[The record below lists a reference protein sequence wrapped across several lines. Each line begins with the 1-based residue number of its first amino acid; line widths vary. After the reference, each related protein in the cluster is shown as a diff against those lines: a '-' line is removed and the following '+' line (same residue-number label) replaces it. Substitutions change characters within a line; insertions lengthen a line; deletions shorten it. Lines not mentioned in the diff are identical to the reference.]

1 MKLFRQHIFKRIID
15 KECYALTSGTINYNL
30 PL

>member
-15 KECYALTSGTINYNL
+15 KEGYLTLTSETM
-30 PL
+30 